1 MKLLV
6 TAISLDFETDNNFYR
21 VKPDEQIEIEQ
32 DVLGIWEVESEDDL
46 VDKISDTIGWCVNW
60 IDYQP
65 NAPHS
70 LTSFLQETQM
80 RYKDQKTTIF
90 SELANIME
98 TDQFAMYDLLD
109 VIIESLTP
117 DQLNQ
122 IEDVIVN
129 QYGEN

>member
-6 TAISLDFETDNNFYR
+6 TAISLDFETDNDFYR

-90 SELANIME
+90 SELVNIME

-109 VIIESLTP
+109 SIIESLTP

>member
-1 MKLLV
+1 MQVLV
-6 TAISLDFETDNNFYR
+6 TAINLDFEDSNVDYR

-70 LTSFLQETQM
+70 LTSFL
-80 RYKDQKTTIF
+80 
-90 SELANIME
+90 
-98 TDQFAMYDLLD
+98 
-109 VIIESLTP
+109 
-117 DQLNQ
+117 
-122 IEDVIVN
+122 
-129 QYGEN
+129 

>member
-1 MKLLV
+1 
-6 TAISLDFETDNNFYR
+6 
-21 VKPDEQIEIEQ
+21 
-32 DVLGIWEVESEDDL
+32 
-46 VDKISDTIGWCVNW
+46 
-60 IDYQP
+60 
-65 NAPHS
+65 
-70 LTSFLQETQM
+70 M

-90 SELANIME
+90 SESANIME